1 MRPGGDER
9 GKSDRRLPGGRSD
22 GGQCYLPD
30 GAGIESGLGQ
40 RLHDLGCAL
49 VKQCDKQMPG
59 PRGLADGAGEQESC
73 LLRLRVEIAC
83 AAPRRDA
90 RRCHHIPK

>member
-1 MRPGGDER
+1 MRPGGGER

-49 VKQCDKQMPG
+49 VKQCNKQMPG
-59 PRGLADGAGEQESC
+59 TRGLADGAGEQESC

-90 RRCHHIPK
+90 RRCHHVPK